1 MSVDH
6 TKAYELLGRIN
17 SIEVDG
23 KPISFYFT
31 YCGYDLW
38 GVYQSS
44 LFYDLKKNV
53 DNLSSTGIEV
63 KRSFRVSA
71 SLFLKKIIAHFLLF
85 VVTLISFI
93 LTIFSPREVLLF
105 VGDKIS
111 SPTLNNDVRIDP
123 IYEFLRDSRIS
134 FVELIHTIP
143 GARTFRNLYTRKRLV
158 LFYESF
164 GFFVRKK
171 RRIFLHDTVLK
182 DFSKEEADFVRYLVG
197 KYEERFY
204 VSKAWI
210 HTFSWVLKK
219 MRPKAVWGIDDTRY
233 CGELAIVCA
242 EVGIPLYLFQHG
254 HFTKYH
260 VGWLKYQKQTGV
272 IPRATYLVVW
282 SSYWKQEL
290 SRLNTYYE
298 DREIIVGGEKVSMMG
313 NNVDRIFDSN
323 VSFRKS
329 VLIPYET
336 DAPKDDLKVFLEKFK
351 EAGFKVYFK
360 IRSDIPKK
368 VQCDQYG
375 ISENDMCVVDEYL
388 PILKDVCLVVGVYST
403 FLYDL
408 LKSNI
413 PVAILET
420 PMDYGYGM
428 VENGLAGII
437 YKNHPIC
444 EQVER
449 LYKEYPLRREN
460 ITKVFSEKK
469 LLIETIADISKQC
482 NIILKK

>member
-1 MSVDH
+1 MSVDY
-6 TKAYELLGRIN
+6 TKAYELLRRIN

-31 YCGYDLW
+31 YRGYDLW
-38 GVYQSS
+38 GAYQSS

-53 DNLSSTGIEV
+53 DNLSSTGIEAE
-63 KRSFRVSA
+63 RSLGVSA
-71 SLFLKKIIAHFLLF
+71 SLFMKKTITHFLLF
-85 VVTLISFI
+85 VVTSISFI
-93 LTIFSPREVLLF
+93 LSIFSSREVLLF

-123 IYEFLRDSRIS
+123 VYEFLKNSKIS

-143 GARTFRNLYTRKRLV
+143 GARTFKNLYTRKRQV

-171 RRIFLHDTVLK
+171 RRIFLPDTVLK
-182 DFSKEEADFVRYLVG
+182 DFSREEGDFVRYVVG
-197 KYEERFY
+197 KYEERFC

-210 HTFSWVLKK
+210 RTFSWVLKK
-219 MRPKAVWGIDDTRY
+219 IHPKVVWGIDDTRY
-233 CGELAIVCA
+233 CGELAVVCA

-260 VGWLKYQKQTGV
+260 VGWLKYQKRAGI
-272 IPRATYLVVW
+272 IPKATYLVVW
-282 SSYWKQEL
+282 NSYWKQEL
-290 SRLNTYYE
+290 VRLNTYYE
-298 DREIIVGGEKVSMMG
+298 DRELVVGGEKVFTVG
-313 NNVDRIFDSN
+313 NSLDTLFDQNLFS
-323 VSFRKS
+323 KKT

-336 DAPKDDLKVFLEKFK
+336 DAPKDDLKIYLEKFK
-351 EAGFKVYFK
+351 KAGFTIYFK

-368 VQCDQYG
+368 IQCDQYG
-375 ISENDMCVVDEYL
+375 ISENDMCVVGEYL
-388 PILKDVCLVVGVYST
+388 PILKDVSLIVGVYST

-408 LKSNI
+408 LKSGI

-420 PMDYGYGM
+420 PLDYGYGM

-437 YKNHPIC
+437 YKNHSIY

-449 LYKEYPLRREN
+449 LYKEYPLRREH
-460 ITKVFSEKK
+460 IAKVFSEKK
-469 LLIETIADISKQC
+469 LLIETVADISKKC
-482 NIILKK
+482 NITLKK